1 MKPGDLV
8 TIRRMNLTNRVPIT
22 YVDVYEKV
30 GDEFEYDGDQWKWE
44 HGETGLLLEG
54 RDADQE
60 IAEVLHNGR
69 VGWVYEE
76 LIQEVK

>member
-22 YVDVYEKV
+22 YVDVHEKV
-30 GDEFEYDGDQWKWE
+30 GDDVEYDGDQWKWE